1 MERVPLT
8 LMRSSLISGDCY
20 GLDCMIVGNRL
31 MLYSL
36 SCSFP
41 STCTFLLN
49 GSNYKVVLGRPG
61 NVILLLGAINGDD
74 LIVAMGGSG
83 NDRIV
88 AGTVKTT
95 IIIMAVG
102 FTSTYTITTHPYLR
116 GEFD

>member
-1 MERVPLT
+1 LE
-8 LMRSSLISGDCY
+8 
-20 GLDCMIVGNRL
+20 
-31 MLYSL
+31 L
-36 SCSFP
+36 SCVTGFPTFP

-61 NVILLLGAINGDD
+61 NVILLLGAINGDY

-102 FTSTYTITTHPYLR
+102 FTSTHPYLR
-116 GEFD
+116 GEFE

>member
-1 MERVPLT
+1 L
-8 LMRSSLISGDCY
+8 
-20 GLDCMIVGNRL
+20 
-31 MLYSL
+31 
-36 SCSFP
+36 F
-41 STCTFLLN
+41 
-49 GSNYKVVLGRPG
+49 
-61 NVILLLGAINGDD
+61 GAINGDD